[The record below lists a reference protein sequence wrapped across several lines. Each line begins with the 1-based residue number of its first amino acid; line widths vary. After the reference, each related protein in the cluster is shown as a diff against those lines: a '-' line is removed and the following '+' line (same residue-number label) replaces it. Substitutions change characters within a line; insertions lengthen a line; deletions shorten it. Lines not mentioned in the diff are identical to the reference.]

1 MITAFELAGYFASHA
16 IWSVS
21 DSPEPFTPMLA
32 SSGEGG
38 RELQRFVTGDL
49 QGAVEKARAALDANE
64 LAAWDGVLLFDG
76 RISLGDR
83 KYDAVIIELRSY
95 AFPGAEATLAVP
107 YTPPSSG
114 RFKVHKPK
122 LLRWHACDDF
132 DQTSAIQAFFEG
144 VDAHEEG
151 RKVWAAALDES
162 V

>member
-21 DSPEPFTPMLA
+21 ESSEPFTPMLA
-32 SSGEGG
+32 SAGESG
-38 RELQRFVTGDL
+38 RKMQRFVSEDL
-49 QGAVEKARAALDANE
+49 QGSVEKARAALEANDGD
-64 LAAWDGVLLFDG
+64 AWDGVLLFDG
-76 RISLGDR
+76 RIPIGDK

-107 YTPPSSG
+107 YTPLSSG

-122 LLRWHACDDF
+122 LLQWHECDDF
-132 DQTSAIQAFFEG
+132 DQTAAIQAFFNG
-144 VDAHEEG
+144 VDAHAEG
-151 RKVWAAALDES
+151 SKVWTAALDQS